1 MTDPERRL
9 TVDRWVTEF
18 AGRVLRITRS
28 FALDQDASE
37 DLSQEVWLVVY
48 RKAHLCPDLS
58 CAGSWIHSLAVRV
71 CLDGKRKT
79 NRRETLF
86 KRWFGGGDD
95 EGVVESTH
103 DSLAEAKLWSAID
116 ALPPRQRDVVLC
128 RYIDEKSTAETAQTF
143 GIAEGSVKASLF
155 KALRTL
161 RSQLDSPEMRD
172 LIHGRPRDPS

>member
-1 MTDPERRL
+1 VTDQERRS

-18 AGRVLRITRS
+18 AGRVLRIARS
-28 FALDQDASE
+28 FAPDQDASE
-37 DLSQEVWLVVY
+37 DLSQEVWLAVY
-48 RKAHLCPDLS
+48 RKAHLCPDLT

-71 CLDGKRKT
+71 CIDRKRKT
-79 NRRETLF
+79 TRREALY
-86 KRWFGGGDD
+86 KRWFRRGEEDAAADGG
-95 EGVVESTH
+95 T
-103 DSLAEAKLWSAID
+103 DSLAEARLWSAID

-128 RYIDEKSTAETAQTF
+128 RYIDDKSTAETALTF

-161 RSQLDSPEMRD
+161 RSQLDSPEMRE